1 MIHNSIDSVE
11 EPKLFVYR
19 DMHMNSGLKVGVL
32 EIEKGFVQ
40 ALVKVIASCSWAR
53 HLTFRVVFSTHQ
65 LFWLLTVPV
74 IELLSQIRNRCVCQ
88 GVLKLQSCAHSVGSD
103 TIQGFH
109 QSLYSCLCALQEE
122 EWELFQF
129 TLDNAKYVIT
139 K

>member
-1 MIHNSIDSVE
+1 
-11 EPKLFVYR
+11 
-19 DMHMNSGLKVGVL
+19 MNSGLKVGGVL
-32 EIEKGFVQ
+32 EIEKVFVQ
-40 ALVKVIASCSWAR
+40 ALDKVIALCSWAR

-65 LFWLLTVPV
+65 HFWLLTV

-88 GVLKLQSCAHSVGSD
+88 GVLKLQSCVHSIGSD

-109 QSLYSCLCALQEE
+109 QSLCSCLCALQEE

-129 TLDNAKYVIT
+129 TLDNAKYVNT

>member
-11 EPKLFVYR
+11 ELKLFVYR
-19 DMHMNSGLKVGVL
+19 EMYSVPKVSEL
-32 EIEKGFVQ
+32 EIENVFVQ
-40 ALVKVIASCSWAR
+40 ALVEVIALCSWAR
-53 HLTFRVVFSTHQ
+53 NLTFRVFFTTHQ
-65 LFWLLTVPV
+65 LFWLLTV
-74 IELLSQIRNRCVCQ
+74 IELLSQIRNRCVCK
-88 GVLKLQSCAHSVGSD
+88 GVLKLQSCVHSVGSD